1 MEWKDDTMIV
11 LQQNQTLLF
20 PEWSTGQ
27 VLLIFHQTEKQIKTV
42 VGVDTYKNLG
52 AFLEKKN
59 FNFSPNLIYLMTG
72 TFATRG
78 ATWEDFCRHL
88 RSAHLCNSHQLATL
102 SIILNE
108 FGFRLEKKEK
118 VLNISFQNGVQ
129 TNLFVQINL
138 CQKLFLLQN
147 MGRTCCVQDLF

>member
-1 MEWKDDTMIV
+1 M
-11 LQQNQTLLF
+11 
-20 PEWSTGQ
+20 
-27 VLLIFHQTEKQIKTV
+27 IFHQTEKQIKTV

-108 FGFRLEKKEK
+108 FGDGFRIEKKGESSEHFFIELSSDEF
-118 VLNISFQNGVQ
+118 VCMYSQSFL
-129 TNLFVQINL
+129 TYT
-138 CQKLFLLQN
+138 KE
-147 MGRTCCVQDLF
+147 